1 MNISNSQAYFQQ
13 AQEVFPGGVNSPV
26 RSFQAVGGE
35 PRCIAKAHGA
45 YLEDIDGNKYIDYV
59 LSWGPMILGHA
70 PKPVL
75 EAVSNSLS
83 LGTSFGAPCQAEL
96 DLGLLLKERLPYLEK
111 VRMVNSGTEA
121 TMSAIRLAR
130 GATGR
135 KKIVKFIGCYHG
147 HSDSFLV
154 QSGSGLASL
163 GMASSAG
170 ILPEVAQETIA
181 IPFNDLEALKMA
193 FENYGPDIAGVIV
206 EAVAGNM
213 GLVPGTPDFLKG
225 IQELCKKAGALFI
238 VDEVMTGFR
247 VHQKGAVGLFDLEPD
262 LVCLGKVIGS
272 GFPVAAFGGKVI
284 WMDQVAPLGSVYQ
297 AGTLSGNPIAMTA
310 GFAGLS
316 ALTSEVFEGIVE
328 KTSYLV
334 EGLQSLVKQYHMKLQ
349 VLSVGTMFGFFCSD
363 KPVTNFELSQ
373 GTDQELF
380 TQLYNLLLE
389 EGIYLAPSPYEANFL
404 SAAHS
409 WEDIQETL
417 AAFETAFKTIKEG

>member
-1 MNISNSQAYFQQ
+1 MKTSKSQAYFQQ

-35 PRCIAKAHGA
+35 PLCIAKAQGS
-45 YLEDIDGNKYIDYV
+45 YIEDIDGNRYIDYV

-70 PKPVL
+70 PKTVL
-75 EAVSNSLS
+75 EAVNKSLS

-130 GATGR
+130 GVTGR

-154 QSGSGLASL
+154 QAGSGVASL

-170 ILPEVAQETIA
+170 ILPELAQETIA
-181 IPFNDLEALKMA
+181 LPFNDLEALEA
-193 FENYGPDIAGVIV
+193 VFEAYASDIAGVIV

-213 GLVPGTPDFLKG
+213 GLVPGTPTFLQG
-225 IQELCKKAGALFI
+225 IQKLCKKTGALFI

-247 VHQKGAVGLFDLEPD
+247 VHIQGAVGLFGLEPD

-272 GFPVAAFGGKVI
+272 GFPVAAFGGKAI
-284 WMDQVAPLGSVYQ
+284 WMDQVAPLGPVYQ

-310 GFAGLS
+310 GYAGLS
-316 ALTSEVFEGIVE
+316 ALTSEVFKAIVE

-334 EGLQSLVKQYHMKLQ
+334 EGLQSLVEQYQMKLQ
-349 VLSVGTMFGFFCSD
+349 VLSIGTMFGFFCSD

-373 GTDQELF
+373 ASDHELF
-380 TQLYNLLLE
+380 TQLYNLLLN

-404 SAAHS
+404 SAAHT
-409 WEDIQETL
+409 WEDLQETL
-417 AAFETAFKTIKEG
+417 TAFEMAFKTLKEG

>member
-1 MNISNSQAYFQQ
+1 MKISKSQSYFQQ

-26 RSFQAVGGE
+26 RSFQVVGGE
-35 PRCIAKAHGA
+35 PLCIAKAKGS
-45 YLEDIDGNKYIDYV
+45 YLEDIDGNRYIDYV

-70 PKPVL
+70 PEIVL
-75 EAVSNSLS
+75 EAVSKSLS

-206 EAVAGNM
+206 EAVTGNM

-272 GFPVAAFGGKVI
+272 GFPVAAFGGKAI

-334 EGLQSLVKQYHMKLQ
+334 EGLESLVKQYHMKLQ

-380 TQLYNLLLE
+380 AQLHKLLLN

-404 SAAHS
+404 SAAHT
-409 WEDIQETL
+409 WENIHRTL
-417 AAFETAFKTIKEG
+417 EAFEAAFKTIKEG

>member
-154 QSGSGLASL
+154 QAGSGVASL

-193 FENYGPDIAGVIV
+193 FESYGHDIAGVIV

-213 GLVPGTPDFLKG
+213 GLVPGTPDFLQG
-225 IQELCKKAGALFI
+225 IQKLCKQAGALFI

-247 VHQKGAVGLFDLEPD
+247 VHPQGAVGLFGLDPD

-272 GFPVAAFGGKVI
+272 GFPVAAFGGKAV
-284 WMDQVAPLGSVYQ
+284 WMDQVAPLGPVYQ

-310 GFAGLS
+310 GYAGLA

-328 KTSYLV
+328 KTAYLV
-334 EGLQSLVKQYHMKLQ
+334 EKLQSLVKHYHMKLQ

-363 KPVTNFELSQ
+363 KQVVNFEHSKAS
-373 GTDQELF
+373 DQELF
-380 TQLYNLLLE
+380 TQLYNLLLK

-417 AAFETAFKTIKEG
+417 AAFETAFKKIKEG